1 MSWRGK
7 SRTYTQSN
15 CKFTSSGIHPHA
27 KGRNV
32 KVRFAE
38 KRVLKGLNPT
48 VIKCDYAHEG
58 EAGPA
63 EAVAT
68 QQAGGSLCLIVSP
81 SDPGSEAPVEVRA
94 KAPKMNV

>member
-1 MSWRGK
+1 M
-7 SRTYTQSN
+7 
-15 CKFTSSGIHPHA
+15 
-27 KGRNV
+27 
-32 KVRFAE
+32 KVRLAE
-38 KRVLKGLNPT
+38 NRVFTGLSPP